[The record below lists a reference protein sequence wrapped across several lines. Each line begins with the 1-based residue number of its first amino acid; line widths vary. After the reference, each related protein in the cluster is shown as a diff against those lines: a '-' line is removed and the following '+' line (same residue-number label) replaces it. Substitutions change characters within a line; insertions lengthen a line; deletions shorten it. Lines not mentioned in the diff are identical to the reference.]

1 MAYEYQVTN
10 KRYHTLD
17 YYLKTKYGKKVFK
30 IPLNASF
37 SCPNRDGTK
46 GIGGC
51 TFCSNKGSGD
61 FAGNPLHSLN
71 QQYDEMIKVMERKWP
86 DAYYIVYFQAYTNTY
101 GSLKKLKETYEPFI
115 GKEKVIGM
123 SIATRPDCIDE
134 EIVAY
139 LSELKTHFKEFWIE
153 LGLQTSF
160 DKTADLIH
168 RCYSY
173 SCFEKAVFLLNQ
185 AKIKIVVHIIDG
197 LPNETKKMM
206 IQTIKKLNKLP
217 LFGIKIHMLN
227 ILKDTKI
234 AQDYQKQKF
243 SLLTEEEFVDI
254 VIEQLKYLK
263 GSAIVHRIGGDSDAQ
278 QLIAPQWVLKK
289 LSVVDKID
297 QKMEEE
303 GVFQGDLFV

>member
-160 DKTADLIH
+160 DKTANLIH

-173 SCFEKAVFLLNQ
+173 SCFEKAVHLLDQ
-185 AKIKIVVHIIDG
+185 AKIQIVVHIIDG
-197 LPNETKKMM
+197 LPHETKKMM

-227 ILKDTKI
+227 IIKGTKI
-234 AQDYQKQKF
+234 AQDYQKQKLN
-243 SLLTEEEFVDI
+243 LLTEEEFVDI
-254 VIEQLKYLK
+254 VVDQLQYLK
-263 GSAIVHRIGGDSDAQ
+263 GSIIVHRIGGDSDAQ

-297 QKMEEE
+297 QKMEEK

>member
-185 AKIKIVVHIIDG
+185 AKIQIVVHIIDG
-197 LPNETKKMM
+197 LPHETKKMM

-227 ILKDTKI
+227 ILKDTKM

-263 GSAIVHRIGGDSDAQ
+263 GSVIVHRIGGDSDAQ

>member
-115 GKEKVIGM
+115 GKEKEIGM

-263 GSAIVHRIGGDSDAQ
+263 GSVIVHRIGGDSDAQ

>member
-123 SIATRPDCIDE
+123 SIATRPDCITED
-134 EIVAY
+134 IA
-139 LSELKTHFKEFWIE
+139 ELLKSYTKKYYVCVE
-153 LGLQTSF
+153 LGLQTSNEETGKF
-160 DKTADLIH
+160 IN
-168 RCYSY
+168 RCYTNDDFS
-173 SCFEKAVFLLNQ
+173 KAVTILN
-185 AKIKIVVHIIDG
+185 KYGIDIVTHIMIG
-197 LPNETKKMM
+197 LPTEDGKNIETFSDIKNTVDFLNRHN
-206 IQTIKKLNKLP
+206 IQGL
-217 LFGIKIHMLN
+217 KIHSCYIVKN
-227 ILKDTKI
+227 TKLEKLYN
-234 AQDYQKQKF
+234 DG
-243 SLLTEEEFVDI
+243 
-254 VIEQLKYLK
+254 KYVPITL
-263 GSAIVHRIGGDSDAQ
+263 
-278 QLIAPQWVLKK
+278 
-289 LSVVDKID
+289 
-297 QKMEEE
+297 
-303 GVFQGDLFV
+303 

>member
-160 DKTADLIH
+160 DKTANLIH

-173 SCFEKAVFLLNQ
+173 SCFEKAVHLLDQ
-185 AKIKIVVHIIDG
+185 AKIQIVVHIIDG
-197 LPNETKKMM
+197 LPHETNYLCLVSKFTCSISLKG
-206 IQTIKKLNKLP
+206 QKLLRTIKNK
-217 LFGIKIHMLN
+217 N
-227 ILKDTKI
+227 
-234 AQDYQKQKF
+234 
-243 SLLTEEEFVDI
+243 
-254 VIEQLKYLK
+254 
-263 GSAIVHRIGGDSDAQ
+263 
-278 QLIAPQWVLKK
+278 
-289 LSVVDKID
+289 
-297 QKMEEE
+297 
-303 GVFQGDLFV
+303 

>member
-227 ILKDTKI
+227 IIKGTKI

-263 GSAIVHRIGGDSDAQ
+263 GSVIVHRIGGDSDAQ